1 MKILIGC
8 QFFDALFLVFSVA
21 KIILY
26 LNIRKLKIK
35 IYAILPRF
43 ML

>member
-8 QFFDALFLVFSVA
+8 QFFDVMLVFSVA

>member
-8 QFFDALFLVFSVA
+8 QIFDVMLVFSVA